1 VCFEGA
7 PARRRPHRH
16 AVPRRDRR
24 AAAAAASSP
33 RPTAISIDAFEKAYL
48 IELLREHRGNLARA
62 ARAAG
67 MDRKNLWTLVAR
79 HGLDRDQFR
88 KP

>member
-1 VCFEGA
+1 MIDEADVALPVGRVA
-7 PARRRPHRH
+7 GGRP
-16 AVPRRDRR
+16 DIT
-24 AAAAAASSP
+24 
-33 RPTAISIDAFEKAYL
+33 RPFRELKQEAIDAFEKAYL
-48 IELLREHRGNLARA
+48 TELLREHRGNLARA

-79 HGLDRDQFR
+79 HRLDRDQFR

>member
-1 VCFEGA
+1 
-7 PARRRPHRH
+7 
-16 AVPRRDRR
+16 
-24 AAAAAASSP
+24 
-33 RPTAISIDAFEKAYL
+33 
-48 IELLREHRGNLARA
+48 LREHRGNLARA

-79 HGLDRDQFR
+79 HGLDREQFR